1 MYGHGGDTYGAQS
14 QADYIPELGASLV
27 VAANSELKGP
37 EGYAAPQTGY
47 VFCLATIAAYN
58 ALHGEDIPL
67 RETCQSM
74 GAGPAKGFDVY
85 RDQNLRKASN

>member
-1 MYGHGGDTYGAQS
+1 MSVVIDDEGHQLL
-14 QADYIPELGASLV
+14 QEKMVELRRERV

-74 GAGPAKGFDVY
+74 GVGPAEGFDLY

>member
-1 MYGHGGDTYGAQS
+1 MQDLDGDTYGAQS

-27 VAANSELKGP
+27 VAANIEIKGP
-37 EGYAAPQTGY
+37 EGYSAPEVGY

-58 ALHGEDIPL
+58 ALHGEDIPF

-74 GAGPAKGFDVY
+74 GAGPVNGFDVY